1 MNIQYPA
8 RIERNGYPK
17 NTAIV
22 SALALVSAAP
32 QGAGCR
38 VATPPGV
45 WPADALAVDGW
56 RTVPT
61 AHPPLDAQLPGGGWP
76 LGALIELL
84 QPAPDAPVWPLVLP
98 ALVARQRSAG
108 GALALVGSPHEPFVP
123 ALAAAGVRADAVLW
137 LTADA
142 PVARLWL
149 AEQALACGDVAAVL
163 AWLPRARSAD
173 LRRLHLAAARR
184 GEGLLFALRPAA
196 AAASASPAPLR
207 IAVERADGSTL
218 ALRLRL
224 LKRRGPPLVEPLLLA
239 RGAPLC
245 DVLAA
250 SAGVQAQAPQGV
262 PNVDWVLP
270 RRVSAG
276 GVCVQPEVGDAV
288 VRLAVAA

>member
-1 MNIQYPA
+1 M
-8 RIERNGYPK
+8 
-17 NTAIV
+17 

-38 VATPPGV
+38 AATPPGV

-76 LGALIELL
+76 LAALIELL

-149 AEQALACGDVAAVL
+149 AVL

-207 IAVERADGSTL
+207 IAVEGADGSTL